1 MIETVSYLIPSIII
15 LFLMIGLIDLYILI
29 RKLIL
34 LKIKFYTKQIEN

>member
-15 LFLMIGLIDLYILI
+15 LFLMIVLIDLYILI

>member
-34 LKIKFYTKQIEN
+34 LKIKFHTKQIEN